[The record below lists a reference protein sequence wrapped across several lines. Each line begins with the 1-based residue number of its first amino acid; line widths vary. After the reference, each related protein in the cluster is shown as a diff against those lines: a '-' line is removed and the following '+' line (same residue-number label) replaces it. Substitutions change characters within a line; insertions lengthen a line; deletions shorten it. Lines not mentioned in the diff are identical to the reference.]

1 MCNLC
6 DIEVSWVM
14 QKITY
19 AANTTEDGDVNV
31 RTLDD
36 NPFRLVPFD
45 SFANKKEQLSV
56 VARYITPDQLQLLT
70 SRRGNTEGTKKNHV
84 PSPDTACMI
93 IESSE

>member
-1 MCNLC
+1 MGDAKNY
-6 DIEVSWVM
+6 VS
-14 QKITY
+14 
-19 AANTTEDGDVNV
+19 ANTTEDGDVNV

-45 SFANKKEQLSV
+45 SFPNKKEQLSV

-70 SRRGNTEGTKKNHV
+70 SGRGNTEGTTKNHV